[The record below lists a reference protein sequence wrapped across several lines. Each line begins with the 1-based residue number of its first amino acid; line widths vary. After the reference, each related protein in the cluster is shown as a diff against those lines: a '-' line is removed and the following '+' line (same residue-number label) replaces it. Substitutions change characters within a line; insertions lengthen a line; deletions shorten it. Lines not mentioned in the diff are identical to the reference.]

1 MFTIGKVFE
10 FASAHQLHGL
20 EEGHKCGRLHGHN
33 YKVEVILSSNEVN
46 NDGFVFDYG
55 KMDFIKKYIDNELD
69 HKNLNDIF
77 DFQTSAENLAQYLY
91 HYFKLAFSQIDK
103 NLLVQEVVVS
113 ETPKTFASYKQ

>member
-33 YKVEVILSSNEVN
+33 YKVEVILSSKEVN
-46 NDGFVFDYG
+46 KDGFVFDYG
-55 KMDFIKKYIDNELD
+55 KMDFIKHYIDSNLD

-77 DFQTSAENLAQYLY
+77 DFQTSAENIAQFLY
-91 HYFKLAFSQIDK
+91 HYFKLAFSEIDK
-103 NLLVQEVVVS
+103 NILLQEVVVS
-113 ETPKTFASYKQ
+113 ETPKTFASYKL